1 MVVGESRAGTPAR
14 YRRRVDVWLASAI
27 TGATAIVAAAV
38 GARAVY
44 HSSRAERRERE
55 RSELV
60 AALAEYIA
68 TVDALTMQLGRVP
81 VVKPSSSKAGRV
93 LDRAAEGLERL
104 VGEAQTQ
111 MLREMLQ
118 PRLMRRLEELTDR
131 FWMANARLQLV
142 ASREVRDVMNEV
154 TDVIGPWSETPGAA
168 YFGTWTPVRLRL
180 GRVARAA
187 AGNAAGELPEEP
199 ALERPSDRPAIAER
213 SEGVEA

>member
-1 MVVGESRAGTPAR
+1 ME
-14 YRRRVDVWLASAI
+14 VWIASAV
-27 TGATAIVAAAV
+27 TGATAIAAAWV
-38 GARAVY
+38 TARAVY
-44 HSSRAERRERE
+44 RSSQAERRERD

-81 VVKPSSSKAGRV
+81 AVKPSSSRAGRA

-142 ASREVRDVMNEV
+142 ASRDVRDVMNEV
-154 TDVIGPWSETPGAA
+154 ADVIGPWSEAPGAA
-168 YFGTWTPVRLRL
+168 YFDTWTPVRMRL

-187 AGNAAGELPEEP
+187 VGNAAGELPEEP
-199 ALERPSDRPAIAER
+199 ALERPPDLPAISER
-213 SEGVEA
+213 SEGVES